1 MSTEEKAP
9 AAPGKGAA
17 GHRSRVNGR
26 RRRLIGGVLLVFAIA
41 GIAWGVWWHLIGQY
55 TESTNDAYV
64 AGHMVQITPQVAGSV
79 TAIAAEDTEFVQAG
93 QTLVELDKAES
104 RVALDSAEAQLA
116 RTVREVRNL
125 MASSAGLEA
134 TVTQRRAELAKTRQD
149 LSRRESAASGA
160 VSAEEIQHA
169 RDALAGSQA
178 ALEVAEQAL
187 ASHRTLID
195 RTSVA
200 SHPNVLAAAA
210 RVREVYLSYART
222 SLPAPVSGY
231 VAKRNVQ
238 IGQRVAP
245 GAALMTVVPLEQV
258 WVDANFK
265 ERQLSSLRVGQ
276 PVKITAD
283 LYGGDIEYQGRIVGF
298 SAGTGGAFAL
308 LPPQNASGNW
318 IKIVQR
324 VPVRIALDPAQVAAH
339 PLQIGL
345 SMHVEVDT
353 RQRDGE
359 RLPKTGHKP
368 ANPAQTA
375 QAAPSPAQSAT
386 PKPIDAIDALAAQ
399 RVAAIIAAHGGHSG
413 PGGAGGNAT
422 RQAGKP

>member
-1 MSTEEKAP
+1 MS
-9 AAPGKGAA
+9 AAEAKTASAEPNRGV
-17 GHRSRVNGR
+17 VNGKR
-26 RRRLIGGVLLVFAIA
+26 KRLVAGVLLVFALA
-41 GIAWGVWWHLIGQY
+41 GIGYGLWWHFVGQFTEY
-55 TESTNDAYV
+55 TDDAYV
-64 AGHMVQITPQVAGSV
+64 AGHMVQVTPQVAGSV

-125 MASSAGLEA
+125 MVSSAVLEA
-134 TVTQRRAELAKTRQD
+134 TVAQRRAELAKTKQD
-149 LSRRESAASGA
+149 LSRRESVAASGA

-210 RVREVYLSYART
+210 RVREVYLSFART

-276 PVKITAD
+276 PVKLTAD
-283 LYGGDIEYQGRIVGF
+283 LHGGDIEYQGRIAGF

-324 VPVRIALDPAQVAAH
+324 VPVRIALDPAEIAAH

-353 RQRDGE
+353 HQRDGE
-359 RLPKTGHKP
+359 RLPKAGHKP
-368 ANPAQTA
+368 AHPAQATKAA
-375 QAAPSPAQSAT
+375 QAPAQPAA
-386 PKPIDAIDALAAQ
+386 PKPVDAIDALATQ
-399 RVAAIIAAHGGHSG
+399 RVAAIIAAHGG
-413 PGGAGGNAT
+413 GNAVA
-422 RQAGKP
+422 QPGKP

>member
-1 MSTEEKAP
+1 MS
-9 AAPGKGAA
+9 AAEAKPVASDKTASAETARA
-17 GHRSRVNGR
+17 GQFVNGR
-26 RRRLIGGVLLVFAIA
+26 RKRLVGGVLLVFLLA
-41 GIAWGVWWHLIGQY
+41 GTGYGVWWHFIGRY
-55 TESTNDAYV
+55 TEFTDDAYV
-64 AGHMVQITPQVAGSV
+64 VGHIVQVTPQVAGSV
-79 TAIAAEDTEFVQAG
+79 TAVTAEDTEFVTAG

-125 MASSAGLEA
+125 MASTAGLEA
-134 TVTQRRAELAKTRQD
+134 AITQRRTELAKARED
-149 LSRRESAASGA
+149 LVRRERITESGA
-160 VSAEEIQHA
+160 VSAEEIGHA
-169 RDALAGSQA
+169 RDALAGAQA
-178 ALEVAEQAL
+178 ALETAEQAL
-187 ASHRTLID
+187 ATHRTLID

-238 IGQRVAP
+238 VGQRVAP

-265 ERQLSSLRVGQ
+265 ERQLTSLRIGQ
-276 PVKITAD
+276 AVTLRAD
-283 LYGGDIEYQGRIVGF
+283 LYGGDVEYHGRVAGF
-298 SAGTGGAFAL
+298 SAGTGSAFAL

-324 VPVRIALDPAQVAAH
+324 VPVRIALDPAELTAH
-339 PLQIGL
+339 PLQLGL

-353 RQRDGE
+353 HQRDGE
-359 RLPKTGHKP
+359 RLPKTGRNQGKAP
-368 ANPAQTA
+368 EATGSTA
-375 QAAPSPAQSAT
+375 ASPM
-386 PKPIDAIDALAAQ
+386 DALAAQ
-399 RVAAIIAAHGGHSG
+399 RVAAIIAAHGGVDG
-413 PGGAGGNAT
+413 TAT
-422 RQAGKP
+422 ATPPAKQGKR